1 MIMKTL
7 LSKVDYYK
15 NSAYVY
21 VQDVE
26 AYASREN
33 KRLEDAFNDL
43 EQEIWGYDFVEE
55 EKDGRLIFH
64 KRVNDGNSFN
74 ELLRLAKEGFDIDT
88 NDIEDQADETTRTI
102 FGVREPVHKLDAY
115 YIGDAD
121 EQVLNEIAKKHGL
134 EDYDDLLARMD
145 SYFKEELERI
155 SSKIL
160 EQIS

>member
-1 MIMKTL
+1 MKTL
-7 LSKVDYYK
+7 LRKVSYFGTSASINSKD
-15 NSAYVY
+15 
-21 VQDVE
+21 VQD
-26 AYASREN
+26 YANRTN
-33 KRLEDAFNDL
+33 KDFDDAFNDL
-43 EQEIWGYDFVEE
+43 EQELHLFDFVEE

-145 SYFKEELERI
+145 SCFKEELERI